1 MDQSGIIATVDGQGK
16 DWINELPDCILSH
29 IVSLLR
35 IKDAVETSM
44 VSRQWRYLWKTS
56 PNLEFD
62 IPNIFGSKYAKLIEK
77 HEEKDRLPFLVDRF
91 DRQCFVRRVNE
102 LLELCS
108 GNKVESLRVAF
119 FFDVESTAILDK
131 WIRFAIA
138 KGAQVLDLHLL
149 KSTHW
154 DHAEFYVFPHWI
166 LSELNNASALKH
178 LSLHRCVLKPPTDF
192 NRLAQLTTLR
202 LIKVFID
209 PGFLEHLFSICVLLE
224 GLTLI
229 KCRVRLSY
237 LIIGPSLHLRDLKV
251 LECDELLKIEI
262 DAVNLS
268 SFEYDGIIFDISCMR
283 TPQLVRFFFRGFSG
297 ICGLPYAF
305 TLLALCPSLETLHLQ
320 SFTEL
325 ENIPETV
332 PTFSNLK
339 HVSLDLFNSDFDLGS
354 VVSFLKAAP
363 LLEELVLTTR
373 AYSYQGEMRNLSG
386 FSHNHLRKVKMQ
398 GFQGKRLE
406 IELAICILKFAT
418 KLEVMVIDPL
428 GKHYH
433 GCGRWTNYDCSY
445 YQEGNE
451 DENEDVDSEEGRE
464 DENEGE
470 DEGMDEEGTQH
481 ENEEDDEVEEGSEH
495 ENENKDENEDDDE
508 GVEARELSEEEDED
522 KNEDEPCIFH
532 WERRG
537 REVVQQKLKEVKT
550 DAQVIIL

>member
-1 MDQSGIIATVDGQGK
+1 MDRNEIIAVVEEDSK
-16 DWINELPDCILSH
+16 DRVNKIPDCILSY
-29 IVSLLR
+29 ILSSLR
-35 IKDAVETSM
+35 IKDAVDTCLI
-44 VSRQWRYLWKTS
+44 SRGWRDLWKGPR

-62 IPNIFGSKYAKLIEK
+62 IPNIFGSKYARLIEK

-91 DRQCFVRRVNE
+91 DRQCFVRRVNK
-102 LLELCS
+102 LLELYS

-138 KGAQVLDLHLL
+138 KGAKVLDLHLL
-149 KSTHW
+149 NSTHW
-154 DHAEFYVFPHWI
+154 DYAEFYVFPHWI
-166 LSELNNASALKH
+166 FSELNNAAALKH

-192 NRLAQLTTLR
+192 NRLAQLTALC
-202 LIKVFID
+202 LNKVFVD

-229 KCRVRLSY
+229 KCRVRLSN
-237 LIIGPSLHLRDLKV
+237 LIIGPSCHLRDLKV

-268 SFEYDGIIFDISCMR
+268 FFEYDGIIFDISCMK

-297 ICGLPYAF
+297 IHGLPYAF

-325 ENIPETV
+325 ENIPETL
-332 PTFSNLK
+332 PTFSKLK

-373 AYSYQGEMRNLSG
+373 AYSYQGEIGNLSG

-418 KLEVMVIDPL
+418 KLEVMVIDTL

-464 DENEGE
+464 DENKN
-470 DEGMDEEGTQH
+470 EEGTQH
-481 ENEEDDEVEEGSEH
+481 ENEEDNEVEEGSEH
-495 ENENKDENEDDDE
+495 ENKNEDENEDDDE
-508 GVEARELSEEEDED
+508 GVEARELSKDEDED
-522 KNEDEPCIFH
+522 KDEDKPWIFH

-537 REVVQQKLKEVKT
+537 RAVVQQKLKEVKT